1 MCVFFSVRF
10 TCGYNLKWGVYIIM
24 LLGFHSFKFERCIIL
39 FIHEGERGLSRGKR
53 MDRTAFYY

>member
-1 MCVFFSVRF
+1 MWIEFEMGVFDV
-10 TCGYNLKWGVYIIM
+10 CIIM
-24 LLGFHSFKFERCIIL
+24 PWYNSFKFERCIIL